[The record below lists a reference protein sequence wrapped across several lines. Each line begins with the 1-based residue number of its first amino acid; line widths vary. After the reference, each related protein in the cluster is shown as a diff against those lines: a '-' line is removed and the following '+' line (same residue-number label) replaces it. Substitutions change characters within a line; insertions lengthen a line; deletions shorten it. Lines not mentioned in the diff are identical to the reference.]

1 VEQQH
6 PSADAFIEPGCIA
19 IVGLAGHFPAARS
32 ASELWALLK
41 SGKPAT
47 EWLSAEQLRAV
58 GVSEADLADPNYVRA
73 SLVLPDM
80 EMFDGEFFGFSQRDA
95 SVMDPQ
101 HRHFLEC
108 AWEALEDAG
117 HMPEQFNGSVG
128 VFAGCGM
135 QAYLPQNLLT
145 NPALV
150 KSMGLFLLRHTG
162 NDKDFLTTRLSYLLD
177 LKGPSMAVQTACS
190 TSLVAVHL
198 AAQSLL
204 SGECDM
210 ALAGGVSIHLPH
222 RHGYHYTEGEI
233 LSPDGLCRA
242 FDEQASGTVFGSGV
256 GVVVLRRLEDAL
268 QQHDQIYAVIRGSA
282 VNNDGSQKAG
292 YLAPSVEGQARAA
305 VEALGMAG
313 VEPSSIQY
321 VEAHGTGTPVGD
333 PIELAA
339 LAQAY
344 GGLPGTCGIGS
355 LKTHIGHLDTAA
367 GVAGLIKV
375 SLALRHELM
384 PESLN
389 FHTPNSRLEIEKT
402 PFYVVDKAQPWPQG
416 SAPRRAAVNALGV
429 GGTNA
434 HVILEE
440 PPATARRPSTA
451 SADAWQ
457 LLTLSART
465 PSALQRLKAKWQ
477 TFLAQPADV
486 FPAGFS
492 LADAAYTLRVG
503 RRDFTHRMAV
513 VAQDLS
519 GLRATLEAR
528 NAPRAVT
535 AQASASPP
543 PVVLMF
549 PGGGAH
555 YPGAGRDLLALPVF
569 REAID
574 ACFARLPADAP
585 QDLRSVMFERDTD
598 PQTTTLL
605 QRPSYAIPALFTL
618 EYALAKLWQ
627 SWGVIPAAVMG
638 HSAGEYTAACLAGV
652 MSLEDALSVVVLR
665 GQLFE
670 AVPAGGMLSVD
681 LSEAELLKQ
690 MAGLELDVAAVNAP
704 DSCIASG
711 SLSDIETLQ
720 HKLIAQGLEAR
731 RMLIDVAAHSRL
743 LDSVLDTFRERMKRI
758 RLQPPSLP
766 FISNL
771 TGTWVAAETLTDPE
785 YWVKHLRQT
794 VRFSQGLNTLLNM
807 PDAVLLEAGPGQGL
821 CALAQHQAQD
831 PRRGIWPSTGKAKQA
846 SDGHAD
852 LPVMLTAVGA
862 LWSRGVTIDWQALL
876 AVCTSTGKARRT
888 SLPTYAFERQ
898 RHWVDAGAVELV
910 QAGPLA
916 RPAPTPTPIP
926 AFQRLPDHAD
936 WLQVPEWTLSAPRAE
951 AAQPG
956 RHWLVFGGESKLTAD
971 VILRVLNQGDRVTLV
986 RQASGFASLI
996 DGSFTVDAAEASH
1009 YEQLFRSLEQS
1020 HALPDYLLHLWALD
1034 ADTTVTGAVDANECV
1049 PGQALSFDSLLF
1061 IAKAIQTLDWQQPM
1075 RLTVLTAGSQALPG
1089 ETAINPG
1096 HALALGPC
1104 RVIPHELPNV
1114 RTRLMDCLPPHLSSK
1129 ALPRLIVTEC
1139 MSADEADLV
1148 VYRGQQRRVMQL
1160 VKATPSAASVSSHGL
1175 RAPLRQKGV
1184 YLITGGLGAIALEL
1198 AEYLARTQQA
1208 RLVLVSRRAL
1218 PARAEWPH
1226 KAARD
1231 DSSGDTQ
1238 EAYLLERLL
1247 ALEAAGAE
1255 VLTLRAD
1262 VQDPVAMARVV
1273 AECRVHFG
1281 ALHGVFH
1288 AAGVLEDG
1296 AIHGKSAESIRR
1308 VLEAKAAGAQV
1319 LHALLPPGSLD
1330 FLAVFSSTSVF
1341 LGGAGQVDYVAAN
1354 AFVDS
1359 LAASRP
1365 DGFCIH
1371 WGIWGDRG
1379 MAQRAYGGQG
1389 GRLSSHASNRT
1400 VSVHPLLGVRH
1411 DSAEG
1416 VRFEAVYTPA
1426 KLWVLDEHKVAGLPV
1441 LVGTAY
1447 IEIARAAMQQ
1457 LHPGSGIELH
1467 ALSFGEAMVFDS
1479 NAPREVSIE
1488 LLKNDPSTDDAT
1500 WDFRVSSRAQP
1511 DAPWQEHARAGIHLF
1526 HDTLPVASPL
1536 PAVDSRPGTWVEGC
1550 MPQAG
1555 AIAFG
1560 PRWQNIA
1567 RMQLNGQG
1575 GTAEMELPERF
1586 ASDHSAYACHPAM
1599 LDMAATFGLHLLG
1612 TQTRQAL
1619 LFVPLSIER
1628 IRLVGALQSQF
1639 VSRVELSG
1647 PLQDR
1652 MLTFDVSLH
1661 ASDGSPLATLEGFCL
1676 RGVSAEAM
1684 TQSSP
1689 APAVKAP
1696 TLVASMLAC
1705 GIRGDDAPA
1714 LFERIFATDARD
1726 LTVSS
1731 MALPALQLALK
1742 PVVPPMIASAALA
1755 TPAASDGSLSPVER
1769 AIALVWRELLG
1780 TQEIER
1786 QDDFFALGGHSLA
1799 AVRLFAR
1806 IRKEFAVDL
1815 PLATLFKAPTLGAL
1829 SALVEQERSR
1839 AAAKAKAS
1847 APKETSAG
1855 RDGSPV
1861 ISATTIKNDAVEE
1874 LNAWPEE
1881 SWSPLVEIS
1890 RGRAGVKPLFCIH
1903 GAAGNVLN
1911 FKAISDRLGADQ
1923 PFYGLQAQGVD
1934 GRLPLLPSIEAMA
1947 EQYVAA
1953 IRTVDPV
1960 GPYRLAGYSG
1970 GGVIAIEMAQ
1980 QLKRTGAEVAMLAM
1994 IDTLSPL
2001 AARAKVGPLKK
2012 IWLMRHWSL
2021 KFAMEYP
2028 ERRRNAQRE
2037 KVSHTLAMQLL
2048 STGNVL
2054 PPELASVY
2062 IFGHFITVQAGYQT
2076 PVYDGPVV
2084 LLRAQH
2090 GYTPYL
2096 NAGPQLGW
2104 QAHLRGNIRV
2114 VEIPGTHVSMLLE
2127 PGLSVLVHGLRQE
2140 LIRADAQSELPRGL
2154 EAAVEGR
2161 PVSAKNVAA

>member
-1 VEQQH
+1 MDHKNQ
-6 PSADAFIEPGCIA
+6 SAAACIEPGCIA

-32 ASELWALLK
+32 AAELWLLLK

-47 EWLSAEQLRAV
+47 EWLSTEQLRAA
-58 GVSEADLADPNYVRA
+58 GVSEADFVDPNYVRA
-73 SLVLPDM
+73 SLVLPEM

-117 HMPEQFNGSVG
+117 HMPEQFEGSVG

-145 NPALV
+145 NSALV

-177 LKGPSMAVQTACS
+177 LKGPSITVQTACS

-210 ALAGGVSIHLPH
+210 ALAGGVSIELPH
-222 RHGYHYTEGEI
+222 RRGYHYTAGEI

-268 QQHDQIYAVIRGSA
+268 QQRDQIYAVIRGSA

-321 VEAHGTGTPVGD
+321 IEAHGTGTPVGD
-333 PIELAA
+333 PIEVAA

-367 GVAGLIKV
+367 GVAALIKV
-375 SLALRHELM
+375 SLAMRHEWM

-389 FHTPNSRLEIEKT
+389 FSTPNSRLAIEKT
-402 PFYVVDKAQPWPQG
+402 PFYVVDKAKPWPQG
-416 SAPRRAAVNALGV
+416 STPRRAAVNALGV

-440 PPATARRPSTA
+440 PPAMAIRPSTA

-457 LLTLSART
+457 LITLSART
-465 PSALQRLKAKWQ
+465 PAALQRLKAKWQ
-477 TFLAQPADV
+477 SFLAQPADG
-486 FPAGFS
+486 FSTGFS

-555 YPGAGRDLLALPVF
+555 YLGAGRDLLALPVF

-574 ACFARLPADAP
+574 ACFSRMPSDAP
-585 QDLRSVMFERDTD
+585 QDLRSVMFARDND
-598 PQTTTLL
+598 PQSAALL
-605 QRPSYAIPALFTL
+605 QRPRYAIPALFTL
-618 EYALAKLWQ
+618 EYAIAKLWQ
-627 SWGVIPAAVMG
+627 SWGVSPAAVMG
-638 HSAGEYTAACLAGV
+638 HSAGEYTAASLASV

-681 LSEAELLKQ
+681 LSEAELLRQ
-690 MAGLELDVAAVNAP
+690 MAGLDLDVAAVNAP
-704 DSCIASG
+704 DSCTASG
-711 SLSDIETLQ
+711 ELQAIEALQ
-720 HKLIAQGLEAR
+720 KKLAAQGLEAR
-731 RMLIDVAAHSRL
+731 RMHIEVAAHSRL
-743 LDSVLDTFRERMKRI
+743 LEGVLESFRVRIKSI
-758 RLQPPSLP
+758 RLQPPSMP

-771 TGTWVAAETLTDPE
+771 TGTWVGEDTLTDPE

-794 VRFSQGLNTLLNM
+794 VRFSDGLTTLMKM
-807 PDAVLLEAGPGQGL
+807 PDAVLVEAGPGQGL
-821 CALAQHQAQD
+821 SALARHHAQD
-831 PRRGIWPSTGKAKQA
+831 PRRGILPSTGKAHPA
-846 SDGHAD
+846 NDVHAD
-852 LPVMLTAVGA
+852 LPVMLTAAGG
-862 LWSRGVTIDWQALL
+862 LWTRGVAIDWQALL
-876 AVCTSTGKARRT
+876 GACTGTAVTRRT

-898 RHWVDAGAVELV
+898 RHWVDAGVATL
-910 QAGPLA
+910 
-916 RPAPTPTPIP
+916 TPTPVQTLP
-926 AFQRLPDHAD
+926 KSLPVSAFRRLPDYAD
-936 WLQVPEWTLSAPRAE
+936 WVQVPEWMPSEPRTE
-951 AAQPG
+951 TAQPG
-956 RHWLVFGGESKLTAD
+956 CHWLIFGGESKLTAD
-971 VILRVLNQGDRVTLV
+971 VVLRVLNQGGRVTLV
-986 RQASGFASLI
+986 RPATDFSSLI
-996 DGSFTVDAAEASH
+996 DGSFTVAAAEASH
-1009 YEQLFRSLEQS
+1009 YEQLFRSLEQGP
-1020 HALPDYLLHLWALD
+1020 ALPDYILHLWALD
-1034 ADTTVTGAVDANECV
+1034 VHMKAEGTVEADECL
-1049 PGQALSFDSLLF
+1049 PGQALTFDSLLL
-1061 IAKAIQTLDWQQPM
+1061 IAKAIQALDWQHPL

-1089 ETAINPG
+1089 EMTINPG

-1114 RTRLMDCLPPHLSSK
+1114 RTRLMDCLPTHLNSK
-1129 ALPRLIVTEC
+1129 ALPRLIVSEC

-1160 VKATPSAASVSSHGL
+1160 VKALPSAASVANRGL
-1175 RAPLRQKGV
+1175 RAPLRQRGV
-1184 YLITGGLGAIALEL
+1184 YLITGGLGAIAQEL

-1208 RLVLVSRRAL
+1208 KLVLLSRRAL
-1218 PARAEWPH
+1218 PARTEWRH
-1226 KAARD
+1226 KVASHAGSD
-1231 DSSGDTQ
+1231 L
-1238 EAYLLERLL
+1238 AILLQRLL
-1247 ALEAAGAE
+1247 ALEDVGAE
-1255 VLTLRAD
+1255 ILTLSVD
-1262 VQDPVAMARVV
+1262 VQDPVAMARAV
-1273 AECRVHFG
+1273 AECRARFG

-1308 VLEAKAAGAQV
+1308 VLGAKAVGAQV

-1330 FLAVFSSTSVF
+1330 FLAVFSSTSVT
-1341 LGGAGQVDYVAAN
+1341 LGSAGQVDYVAAN

-1365 DGFCIH
+1365 DGLCIH

-1379 MAQRAYGGQG
+1379 MAQRAYGGG
-1389 GRLSSHASNRT
+1389 EARLPSHVSSNA
-1400 VSVHPLLGVRH
+1400 VSVHPLLGVRY
-1411 DSAEG
+1411 DSVEG

-1426 KLWVLDEHKVAGLPV
+1426 KLWVLNEHKVAGRPV

-1447 IEIARAAMQQ
+1447 IEIARAALQQ
-1457 LHPGSGIELH
+1457 LHPGSGIELQ
-1467 ALSFGEAMVFDS
+1467 ALSFGEAMVFDD
-1479 NAPREVSIE
+1479 NAPRDVSIE
-1488 LLKNDPSTDDAT
+1488 LLKNDRSTDDAT
-1500 WDFRVSSRAQP
+1500 YEFRVRSRAQL
-1511 DAPWQEHARAGIHLF
+1511 DAPWQEHVRAGVSLF
-1526 HDTLPVASPL
+1526 QGALPDASPL
-1536 PAVDSRPGTWVEGC
+1536 PAIALRPGIWVEGRV
-1550 MPQAG
+1550 PQAG

-1560 PRWQNIA
+1560 PRWQNMA

-1575 GTAEMELPERF
+1575 GTAELELAAHF
-1586 ASDHSAYACHPAM
+1586 APDLSAYTCHPAM
-1599 LDMAATFGLHLLG
+1599 LDMAASFGLHLLG
-1612 TQTRQAL
+1612 PQTRQAL

-1628 IRLVGALQSQF
+1628 IRLVAPLPVQC
-1639 VSRVELSG
+1639 VSRVELNG

-1652 MLTFDVSLH
+1652 MVTFDVSLH
-1661 ASDGSPLATLEGFCL
+1661 ASDGSPLATLEGFCM
-1676 RGVSAEAM
+1676 RGVSPEAM
-1684 TQSSP
+1684 TQAAP
-1689 APAVKAP
+1689 AAAVKAP

-1714 LFERIFATDARD
+1714 LFERIFATYASD
-1726 LTVSS
+1726 LTVTSIS
-1731 MALPALQLALK
+1731 LPELQRAFQ
-1742 PVVPPMIASAALA
+1742 PVMPHV
-1755 TPAASDGSLSPVER
+1755 AASVAVPATTASKAGDGGLSPVQG
-1769 AIALVWRELLG
+1769 AIAAVWFELLG
-1780 TQEIER
+1780 TQEIDL

-1806 IRKEFAVDL
+1806 IRKEFGVDL

-1829 SALVEQERSR
+1829 SAWVEQARGR
-1839 AAAKAKAS
+1839 AAAKAK
-1847 APKETSAG
+1847 TSTNKTPTSKAM
-1855 RDGSPV
+1855 
-1861 ISATTIKNDAVEE
+1861 AVEVD
-1874 LNAWPEE
+1874 ATDKPDVCAEE
-1881 SWSPLVEIS
+1881 SWSALVEIN
-1890 RGRAGVKPLFCIH
+1890 RGRVGVKPFFCVH

-1911 FKAISDRLGADQ
+1911 FKVIADRLGADL

-1934 GRLPLLPSIEAMA
+1934 GRLPLLPTIEAMA
-1947 EQYVAA
+1947 TQYVAA
-1953 IRTVDPV
+1953 VRTVDPV

-1970 GGVIAIEMAQ
+1970 GGVIALEMAQ
-1980 QLKRTGAEVAMLAM
+1980 QLKQTGAEVVLLAML
-1994 IDTLSPL
+1994 DTLAP
-2001 AARAKVGPLKK
+2001 AAAKVKISPLKK

-2021 KFAMEYP
+2021 KFAMEWP
-2028 ERRRNAQRE
+2028 ERRRTTQQE
-2037 KVSHTLAMQLL
+2037 KDNYKLAMAQL
-2048 STGNVL
+2048 SNGEPL
-2054 PPELASVY
+2054 PPELASAHLY
-2062 IFGHFITVQAGYQT
+2062 SHFVSAQEQYRASAYS
-2076 PVYDGPVV
+2076 GPMV
-2084 LLRAQH
+2084 LFRAQQ

-2096 NAGPQLGW
+2096 NAGALLGW
-2104 QAHLRGNIRV
+2104 QAHLRGDIRV
-2114 VEIPGTHVSMLLE
+2114 VEVPGSHVSMLSE
-2127 PGLSVLVHGLRQE
+2127 PGLSQLVHGLRQA
-2140 LIRADAQSELPRGL
+2140 LARADAQTKWPNALEISAGEGL
-2154 EAAVEGR
+2154 FSVKNMAA
-2161 PVSAKNVAA
+2161 

>member
-6 PSADAFIEPGCIA
+6 PSAEALIEPGCIA

-32 ASELWALLK
+32 ATELWALLK
-41 SGKPAT
+41 SGQPAT
-47 EWLSAEQLRAV
+47 EWLSAEQLRAA
-58 GVSEADLADPNYVRA
+58 GVSEADLADPHYVRA

-80 EMFDGEFFGFSQRDA
+80 EMFDGEFFGFSKRDA

-117 HMPEQFNGSVG
+117 HMPEQFDGSVG

-162 NDKDFLTTRLSYLLD
+162 NDKDFLTSRLSYLLN
-177 LKGPSMAVQTACS
+177 LKGPSIAVQTACS

-210 ALAGGVSIHLPH
+210 ALAGGVSINLPH
-222 RHGYHYTEGEI
+222 RQGYHYTEGEI

-268 QQHDQIYAVIRGSA
+268 QQRDQIYAVIRGSA

-292 YLAPSVEGQARAA
+292 YLAPSVEGQAAAA
-305 VEALGMAG
+305 VEALAMAG

-321 VEAHGTGTPVGD
+321 IEAHGTGTPVGD
-333 PIELAA
+333 PIEMAA

-344 GGLPGTCGIGS
+344 AGLPGTCGIGS

-367 GVAGLIKV
+367 GVAALIKV
-375 SLALRHELM
+375 SLALRHELI

-389 FHTPNSRLEIEKT
+389 FSQPNSRLAIEKT
-402 PFYVVDKAQPWPQG
+402 PFYVVNKAKPWPHG
-416 SAPRRAAVNALGV
+416 STPRRAAVNSLGV

-440 PPATARRPSTA
+440 PPRMAVRPETAP
-451 SADAWQ
+451 ADAWQ

-465 PSALQRLKAKWQ
+465 PAALQQLKAKWQ
-477 TFLAQPADV
+477 AFLAQAADD

-503 RRDFTHRMAV
+503 RRDFTHRLAL
-513 VAQDLS
+513 VAKDLG
-519 GLRATLEAR
+519 GLRETLEAR

-535 AQASASPP
+535 AQASAAPP

-585 QDLRSVMFERDTD
+585 EDLRSVMLERDND
-598 PQTTTLL
+598 PQTAVLL
-605 QRPSYAIPALFTL
+605 QRPRYAIPALFTL

-627 SWGVIPAAVMG
+627 SWGVTPAGVMG
-638 HSAGEYTAACLAGV
+638 HSAGEYAAACLAGV
-652 MSLEDALSVVVLR
+652 MSLDDALSVVVLR

-681 LSEAELLKQ
+681 LSEAELLSQ
-690 MAGLELDVAAVNAP
+690 MAGLDLDVAAVNAP

-711 SLSDIETLQ
+711 SLPAIQALQ
-720 HKLIAQGLEAR
+720 HKLSTQGLEAR
-731 RMLIDVAAHSRL
+731 RLHIDVAAHSRL
-743 LDSVLDTFRERMKRI
+743 LDGVLETFRERMKRI
-758 RLQPPSLP
+758 RLQPPSMP

-794 VRFSQGLNTLLNM
+794 VRFSDGLNTLLKI
-807 PDAVLLEAGPGQGL
+807 PDAVLVEVGPGQGL
-821 CALAQHQAQD
+821 CALARHQAQD
-831 PRRGIWPSTGKAKQA
+831 ARRGIWPSTGKAQQA
-846 SDGHAD
+846 NEERAD
-852 LPVMLTAVGA
+852 LPVMLTTAGA
-862 LWSRGVTIDWQALL
+862 LWTRGVAIDWQALQG
-876 AVCTSTGKARRT
+876 TTTARRT

-898 RHWVDAGAVELV
+898 RHWVDAGA
-910 QAGPLA
+910 
-916 RPAPTPTPIP
+916 PAPAQAVPSVAPPLKTTTEAVEPHPTP
-926 AFQRLPDHAD
+926 AFQRLPDYAD
-936 WLQVPEWTLSAPRAE
+936 WLQVPEWVPSAPRTE
-951 AAQPG
+951 TAQPG
-956 RHWLVFGGESKLTAD
+956 RHWLVFGGESKLTAE
-971 VILRVLNQGDRVTLV
+971 VVLRILNQGDRVTFV
-986 RQASGFASLI
+986 RPGNSFASLI
-996 DGSFTVDAAEASH
+996 DGSYTVAIGQALH
-1009 YEQLFRSLEQS
+1009 YEQLFRSLEQA
-1020 HALPDYLLHLWALD
+1020 HALPDYILHLWALD
-1034 ADTTVTGAVDANECV
+1034 ADKTVAADAHECV
-1049 PGQALSFDSLLF
+1049 QGQVQNFDSLLF

-1089 ETAINPG
+1089 EMAINPG

-1104 RVIPHELPNV
+1104 RVIPHELPNA
-1114 RTRLMDCLPPHLSSK
+1114 RTRLMDCLPTQLHSK

-1160 VKATPSAASVSSHGL
+1160 VKAVPSAASVSNRGL
-1175 RAPLRQKGV
+1175 RAPLRQRGV

-1226 KAARD
+1226 RVASHDGSDETK
-1231 DSSGDTQ
+1231 
-1238 EAYLLERLL
+1238 LLQRLL

-1255 VLTLRAD
+1255 VLTLSAD

-1273 AECRVHFG
+1273 AECRAHFG

-1296 AIHGKSAESIRR
+1296 SIHGKSAESIRR
-1308 VLEAKAAGAQV
+1308 VLGAKAAGAQV
-1319 LHALLPPGSLD
+1319 LDALLPPGSLD

-1354 AFVDS
+1354 AYVDS

-1365 DGFCIH
+1365 DGLCIH

-1379 MAQRAYGGQG
+1379 MAQRAYGGE
-1389 GRLSSHASNRT
+1389 GRLSSHASSSA

-1426 KLWVLDEHKVAGLPV
+1426 KLWVLNEHTVAGRPV

-1447 IEIARAAMQQ
+1447 IEIARAALQQ
-1457 LHPGSGIELH
+1457 LHPGSGIELQ
-1467 ALSFGEAMVFDS
+1467 ALSFDEAMVFDD
-1479 NAPREVSIE
+1479 NAPRDVSIE
-1488 LLKNDPSTDDAT
+1488 LLKNDACY
-1500 WDFRVSSRAQP
+1500 DFRVCSRAQP
-1511 DAPWQEHARAGIHLF
+1511 DAPWQEHARAGISLF
-1526 HDTLPVASPL
+1526 VDALPVASPL
-1536 PAVDSRPGTWVEGC
+1536 PAVDLRPGTWVDGRV
-1550 MPQAG
+1550 PQTG

-1560 PRWQNIA
+1560 PRWQNIV

-1575 GTAEMELPERF
+1575 GTAEIELPARF
-1586 ASDHSAYACHPAM
+1586 APDLIAYGCHPAM

-1612 TQTRQAL
+1612 PQTRQAL

-1628 IRLVGALQSQF
+1628 IRLAAALPSQCL
-1639 VSRVELSG
+1639 SRVELSG

-1652 MLTFDVSLH
+1652 MVTFDVSLY
-1661 ASDGSPLATLEGFCL
+1661 ASDGSSLATLEGFCL
-1676 RGVSAEAM
+1676 RGVSAEVM
-1684 TQSSP
+1684 THA
-1689 APAVKAP
+1689 APARVVKAP

-1714 LFERIFATDARD
+1714 LFDRIFATDARE

-1731 MALPALQLALK
+1731 MALPELQRALQPVLK
-1742 PVVPPMIASAALA
+1742 PLLPRVAASAVVPTAAPGDGRLSSVQRA
-1755 TPAASDGSLSPVER
+1755 VAA
-1769 AIALVWRELLG
+1769 IWCELLG
-1780 TQEIER
+1780 AQEIDL

-1806 IRKEFAVDL
+1806 IRKEFGVDL

-1829 SALVEQERSR
+1829 SAWVEQARSR
-1839 AAAKAKAS
+1839 AAAKSKTVEPKVAS
-1847 APKETSAG
+1847 AD
-1855 RDGSPV
+1855 RVGSPV
-1861 ISATTIKNDAVEE
+1861 VCATAVE
-1874 LNAWPEE
+1874 NNGAEE
-1881 SWSPLVEIS
+1881 SDAWAEGRWSALVEIN
-1890 RGRAGVKPLFCIH
+1890 RGRAGVKPLFCVH

-1911 FKAISDRLGADQ
+1911 FKVIADRLGADQ

-1947 EQYVAA
+1947 AQYVAA
-1953 IRTVDPV
+1953 VRTVDPV

-1970 GGVIAIEMAQ
+1970 GGVIALEMAQ
-1980 QLKRTGAEVAMLAM
+1980 QLKQAGAEVVLLAML
-1994 IDTLSPL
+1994 DTLAP
-2001 AARAKVGPLKK
+2001 AAAQVKISPLKK

-2021 KFAMEYP
+2021 KFAMELP
-2028 ERRRNAQRE
+2028 ERRRTAQQE
-2037 KVSHTLAMQLL
+2037 KANHSLAMQQL
-2048 STGNVL
+2048 STGNAL
-2054 PPELASVY
+2054 PPELASARL
-2062 IFGHFITVQAGYQT
+2062 FSHFVTLQERYQT
-2076 PVYDGPVV
+2076 PVFDGPMV
-2084 LLRAQH
+2084 LFRAQQ

-2104 QAHLRGNIRV
+2104 QAHLRGDIRV
-2114 VEIPGTHVSMLLE
+2114 VEIPGSHVSMLSE
-2127 PGLSVLVHGLRQE
+2127 PGLSKLTQGLRQA
-2140 LIRADAQSELPRGL
+2140 LARADAAIELPSGLDAPANGGFLRG
-2154 EAAVEGR
+2154 
-2161 PVSAKNVAA
+2161 KNVAA

>member
-6 PSADAFIEPGCIA
+6 PSTAALIEPGCIA
-19 IVGLAGHFPAARS
+19 IVGLAGRFPAARS
-32 ASELWALLK
+32 AAELWSLLK
-41 SGKPAT
+41 SGQPAT
-47 EWLSAEQLRAV
+47 EWLSAQQLRAA
-58 GVSEADLADPNYVRA
+58 GVSEADLADPSYVRA

-80 EMFDGEFFGFSQRDA
+80 EMFDAEFFGFSQRDA

-108 AWEALEDAG
+108 GWEALEDAG
-117 HMPEQFNGSVG
+117 HMPEQFAGSVG

-162 NDKDFLTTRLSYLLD
+162 NDKDFLTSRLSYLLN
-177 LKGPSMAVQTACS
+177 LKGPSIAVQTACS

-210 ALAGGVSIHLPH
+210 ALAGGVSINLPH
-222 RHGYHYTEGEI
+222 RQGYHYTEGEI

-242 FDEQASGTVFGSGV
+242 FDEEARGTIFGSGV

-268 QQHDQIYAVIRGSA
+268 QQGDQIYAVIRGSA

-292 YLAPSVEGQARAA
+292 YLAPSVEGQAAAA
-305 VEALGMAG
+305 VEALAVAG

-321 VEAHGTGTPVGD
+321 IEAHGTGTPVGD
-333 PIELAA
+333 PIEMAA

-344 GGLPGTCGIGS
+344 AGLPGTCGIGS
-355 LKTHIGHLDTAA
+355 LKTNIGHLDTAA
-367 GVAGLIKV
+367 GVAALIKV
-375 SLALRHELM
+375 SLALRHEWI

-389 FHTPNSRLEIEKT
+389 FSQPNSRLGLEKT
-402 PFYVVDKAQPWPQG
+402 PFYVVDKARPWPHG
-416 SAPRRAAVNALGV
+416 STPRRAAVNSLGV

-440 PPATARRPSTA
+440 PPRLAVRPETAA
-451 SADAWQ
+451 ADEWQ
-457 LLTLSART
+457 LLTLSARS
-465 PSALQRLKAKWQ
+465 PAALQALKAKWQ
-477 TFLAQPADV
+477 AFLAQPADE

-503 RRDFTHRMAV
+503 RRDFTHRLAL

-519 GLRATLEAR
+519 ALRETLEAR
-528 NAPRAVT
+528 NAPRAVS
-535 AQASASPP
+535 AQASAAPP

-574 ACFARLPADAP
+574 TCFARMPADAP
-585 QDLRSVMFERDTD
+585 QDLRSVMLERDND
-598 PQTTTLL
+598 PQTAALL
-605 QRPSYAIPALFTL
+605 QRPCYAIPALFTL

-627 SWGVIPAAVMG
+627 SWGVTPAAVMG

-652 MSLEDALSVVVLR
+652 ISLDDALSVVVLR

-681 LSEAELLKQ
+681 LTEAELINQ

-704 DSCIASG
+704 DNCIASG
-711 SLSDIETLQ
+711 GLPAIEALQ
-720 HKLIAQGLEAR
+720 HKLAAQGLESR
-731 RMLIDVAAHSRL
+731 RLHIDVAAHSRL
-743 LDSVLDTFRERMKRI
+743 LDGVLETFRERMKRI
-758 RLQPPSLP
+758 RLQPPSMP
-766 FISNL
+766 FISSL

-794 VRFSQGLNTLLNM
+794 VRFSDGLNTLLQM
-807 PDAVLLEAGPGQGL
+807 PDAVLLEVGPGQGL
-821 CALAQHQAQD
+821 CALARHQAQD
-831 PRRGIWPSTGKAKQA
+831 ARRGIWPSTGKAQPA
-846 SDGHAD
+846 NEERAD
-852 LPVMLTAVGA
+852 LPVMLTTAGA
-862 LWSRGVTIDWQALL
+862 LWSRGVVIDWPALQGR
-876 AVCTSTGKARRT
+876 ATARRT

-898 RHWVDAGAVELV
+898 RHWVDAGA
-910 QAGPLA
+910 LA
-916 RPAPTPTPIP
+916 PAQVVSEAPPAP
-926 AFQRLPDHAD
+926 AFQRLPDYAD
-936 WLQVPEWTLSAPRAE
+936 WLQVPDWVPSAPRTE
-951 AAQPG
+951 TAQTG
-956 RHWLVFGGESKLTAD
+956 RHWLVFGGESKLTAE
-971 VILRVLNQGDRVTLV
+971 VVLRILNQGDRVTLV
-986 RQASGFASLI
+986 RPDSGFASLI
-996 DGSFTVDAAEASH
+996 DGSYTVAASDASH
-1009 YEQLFRSLEQS
+1009 YAQLFSSLEQA
-1020 HALPDYLLHLWALD
+1020 HALPDHILHLWALD
-1034 ADTTVTGAVDANECV
+1034 ADKTVAADAHECV
-1049 PGQALSFDSLLF
+1049 PGQTLNFDSLLF

-1089 ETAINPG
+1089 ERAINPS

-1114 RTRLMDCLPPHLSSK
+1114 RTRLMDCLPTQLNSK

-1160 VKATPSAASVSSHGL
+1160 VKAVPSAASVSNRGL
-1175 RAPLRQKGV
+1175 RAPLRQRGV

-1218 PARAEWPH
+1218 PVRADWPH
-1226 KAARD
+1226 RVAGHD
-1231 DSSGDTQ
+1231 GSDETQ
-1238 EAYLLERLL
+1238 LLQRLL
-1247 ALEAAGAE
+1247 AIEAVGAE
-1255 VLTLRAD
+1255 VLTLSAD
-1262 VQDPVAMARVV
+1262 VQDPVAMARAV
-1273 AECRVHFG
+1273 AECRAHFG
-1281 ALHGVFH
+1281 ALHGIFH

-1296 AIHGKSAESIRR
+1296 SIHGKSAESIRR
-1308 VLEAKAAGAQV
+1308 VLAAKAAGAQV
-1319 LHALLPPGSLD
+1319 LHGLLPPGSLD
-1330 FLAVFSSTSVF
+1330 FWAVFSSTSVF

-1354 AFVDS
+1354 ALVDS

-1365 DGFCIH
+1365 DGLCIH

-1379 MAQRAYGGQG
+1379 MAQRAYGGEGQ
-1389 GRLSSHASNRT
+1389 LAPQVNSST
-1400 VSVHPLLGVRH
+1400 TSVHPLLGVRH
-1411 DSAEG
+1411 DSAAG

-1426 KLWVLDEHKVAGLPV
+1426 ELWVLNEHTVAGRPV

-1447 IEIARAAMQQ
+1447 IEIAHAALQQ
-1457 LHPGSGIELH
+1457 LHPGSGIELQ
-1467 ALSFGEAMVFDS
+1467 ALSFGEAMVFDDH
-1479 NAPREVSIE
+1479 APREVSIE
-1488 LLKNDPSTDDAT
+1488 LLKKDGCY
-1500 WDFRVSSRAQP
+1500 DFRVCSRAQS
-1511 DAPWQEHARAGIHLF
+1511 DAPWQEHARAGISMF
-1526 HDTLPVASPL
+1526 VDALPVTSAL
-1536 PAVDSRPGTWVEGC
+1536 PAVALRPGTWVDGRV
-1550 MPQAG
+1550 PQTG

-1575 GTAEMELPERF
+1575 GTAEIELPARF
-1586 ASDHSAYACHPAM
+1586 APDLSAYACHPAM

-1612 TQTRQAL
+1612 PQTRQAL

-1628 IRLVGALQSQF
+1628 IRLVAALPSQC

-1652 MLTFDVSLH
+1652 MVTFDVSLH

-1676 RGVSAEAM
+1676 RGVTAEAM
-1684 TQSSP
+1684 TRVVP
-1689 APAVKAP
+1689 APRPAVEAP

-1705 GIRGDDAPA
+1705 GIRGEDAPA
-1714 LFERIFATDARD
+1714 LFERIFATDARE

-1731 MALPALQLALK
+1731 MALPDLQRALQ
-1742 PVVPPMIASAALA
+1742 PVLPHVAAKVVVSAAA
-1755 TPAASDGSLSPVER
+1755 PGDGGLSPVQR
-1769 AIALVWRELLG
+1769 TVAAIWCELLG
-1780 TQEIER
+1780 AQVMDP

-1806 IRKEFAVDL
+1806 IRKEFGVDL

-1829 SALVEQERSR
+1829 SAWVEQTRSR
-1839 AAAKAKAS
+1839 AEAKAQTGV
-1847 APKETSAG
+1847 PKVTAADLSSRPFIPAAG
-1855 RDGSPV
+1855 
-1861 ISATTIKNDAVEE
+1861 AENDAADKPD
-1874 LNAWPEE
+1874 AWDEDR
-1881 SWSPLVEIS
+1881 WSALVEIS
-1890 RGRAGVKPLFCIH
+1890 RGRAGVKPLFCVH

-1911 FKAISDRLGADQ
+1911 FKVIADRLGADQ

-1934 GRLPLLPSIEAMA
+1934 GRLPLLPTIEAMA
-1947 EQYVAA
+1947 AQYVAA
-1953 IRTVDPV
+1953 VRTVDPV

-1970 GGVIAIEMAQ
+1970 GGVIALEMAQ
-1980 QLKRTGAEVAMLAM
+1980 QLKQAGADVVLLAML
-1994 IDTLSPL
+1994 DTLAP
-2001 AARAKVGPLKK
+2001 AAAQVKISPLKK

-2021 KFAMEYP
+2021 KFAMEWP
-2028 ERRRNAQRE
+2028 ERRRTTRQE
-2037 KVSHTLAMQLL
+2037 KDNHALAMQQL
-2048 STGNVL
+2048 STGDTL
-2054 PPELASVY
+2054 PPELASARL
-2062 IFGHFITVQAGYQT
+2062 FSHFVMAQERYPT
-2076 PVYDGPVV
+2076 PVYDGAMV
-2084 LLRAQH
+2084 LFRAQQ

-2104 QAHLRGNIRV
+2104 QAHLRGDIRV
-2114 VEIPGTHVSMLLE
+2114 VEIPGSHVSMLSE
-2127 PGLSVLVHGLRQE
+2127 PGLSQLAQGLRQA
-2140 LIRADAQSELPRGL
+2140 LARADAATELSSGHDASAEGGFFRG
-2154 EAAVEGR
+2154 
-2161 PVSAKNVAA
+2161 SNVAA